1 MSDTYQKLL
10 IMTAGGH
17 GQVVAETADMIGTY
31 DKIAFLDDGKK
42 ALDVVGGL
50 NEWEKLITPNGEYDG
65 IFPAIGNNEKRKEW
79 MDAFQLHGVKMP
91 VLIHPAAWVSPS
103 AVIEEG
109 TIVEAMAVVNANAV
123 VKRGTIVGIGALID
137 HDAVLEECCHV
148 DAGAIVHA
156 RGVVKACRK
165 VEAGEVVVEEQSCRF
180 RKRG

>member
-31 DKIAFLDDGKK
+31 DKISFLDDGKK
-42 ALDVVGGL
+42 SLDVVGGL
-50 NEWEKLITPNGEYDG
+50 NEWEKLIAPNGEYDG

-79 MDAFQLHGVKMP
+79 MDVLQAHGVKMP
-91 VLIHPAAWVSPS
+91 IVIHPSAYVSPM

-109 TIVEAMAVVNANAV
+109 VIIEAMAVVNVNAV

-165 VEAGEVVVEEQSCRF
+165 VEAGEVVGE
-180 RKRG
+180 

>member
-1 MSDTYQKLL
+1 MSDTCQKLL

-17 GQVVAETADMIGTY
+17 GQVVAETARMIGIY
-31 DKIAFLDDGKK
+31 DKIAFLDDGKN

-50 NEWEKLITPNGEYDG
+50 NEWEKFALPNGEYDG
-65 IFPAIGNNEKRKEW
+65 IFPAIGNNGKRKEW
-79 MDAFQLHGVKMP
+79 MDVFRIHGVKMP
-91 VLIHPAAWVSPS
+91 VLIHPTAWVSPS

-109 TIVEAMAVVNANAV
+109 AIIEAMVVVNANAV
-123 VKRGTIVGIGALID
+123 VRRGAIVGIGALID

-165 VEAGEVVVEEQSCRF
+165 VEAGEVVGEETVNM
-180 RKRG
+180 